1 MFWLEAKYSIPQEFV
16 YQKLYVCSQGLF
28 SVGVFSFA
36 YIVLYSE
43 DQDTLRYY
51 YLVEV
56 VVHCCCSEGF
66 ADVVKPPVN
75 ASPEPKKIIKSM

>member
-28 SVGVFSFA
+28 SVGVISFA
-36 YIVLYSE
+36 YIVFRESRHIKILLSRRGCR
-43 DQDTLRYY
+43 TLLLFGR
-51 YLVEV
+51 
-56 VVHCCCSEGF
+56 F

-75 ASPEPKKIIKSM
+75 ASPEPKKEIIKRMM